1 MEIYTREAR
10 KEDAGD
16 IARLF
21 LMAWP
26 VEEFL
31 AMDPSL
37 TKDGLAEIV
46 KGYVES
52 ENTVYSFRNTIVAV
66 GSGDEGEIIAGAING
81 YDGELYQELK
91 KPVVEDLRRRFPSA
105 RKDYGDVTETEA
117 GEYYLDSIGVRQDM
131 RSHGIGTKLFDAIL
145 LKVRSEGHRTVG
157 LIVDIDKPKAEALYV
172 RLGFR
177 HVGYRDFMGH
187 TMKHMQLEY

>member
-1 MEIYTREAR
+1 MEIFTRKAE
-10 KEDAGD
+10 KKDAAE

-37 TKDGLAEIV
+37 TEEGLAEVV
-46 KGYVES
+46 KGYVEA
-52 ENTVYSFRNTIVAV
+52 EDTVYSYRHTIVAV
-66 GSGDEGEIIAGAING
+66 GSDDSGEIIAGAING
-81 YDGELYQELK
+81 YDGALYQELK
-91 KPVVEDLRRRFPSA
+91 RPVVEDLRRRFPSA
-105 RKDYGDVTETEA
+105 QKDYGDVTETEA
-117 GEYYLDSIGVRQDM
+117 GEYYLDSIGVLPSM
-131 RSHGIGTKLFDAIL
+131 RSHGIGSKLFEAIL
-145 LKVRSEGHRTVG
+145 SRVKSEGYKTVG
-157 LIVDIDKPKAEALYV
+157 LIVDTDKPKAEALYI

-187 TMKHMQLEY
+187 TMKHMQMEY